1 MIILNAPIPVL
12 ITVKPPIVVK
22 YVKVREVNITQL
34 VVGEGV
40 LSNISLGW
48 IDGPSIGYIRLI
60 ALDKYDNGVWR
71 VKEND
76 ITKCSL
82 ISIKQFNSTCVDT
95 CDTSK
100 VVFHIK
106 STNML
111 PTIKSNYKI
120 IPIPQLIIYRSL
132 DEFVKI
138 NALSILKDY
147 HDRFIAIKTTSMYNY
162 SYEVYLMLSKRSTQY
177 YTLPYPYAKIYA
189 RNLGITSF
197 PIVLDFI
204 LASIKVKDIVID
216 KPHNEST
223 DRVQKLALRILE
235 KYKDRPLGIF
245 LNELVSCIRNNTSYT
260 AFPPKTPPGFDLV
273 DYFIYV
279 SRRGSCLHYASTL
292 AVLLRDMG
300 VRARV
305 VLGYMVREVN
315 GKQIIQGVP
324 HLWAEVYIPGIGWL
338 QVDPTPPSAIQEPS
352 PSVIQ
357 GVDKQVSEYINI
369 SIREALKEYRRAL
382 TTTLEGRERPLRLS
396 PYEPIELV
404 GANTS
409 ISEGNASIFRR
420 ILLSREALISL
431 AAVFVLAIIIGLMVK
446 IPVPVEK
453 NVNTVKELLA
463 EIAGKLGVSIDL
475 EHSTPREIVKILSR
489 VVSED
494 IDYEL
499 KKFLTYYENA
509 SYGGR
514 IDELDKALKILSRIN
529 RLLRS

>member
-1 MIILNAPIPVL
+1 MIALNAPIPVL
-12 ITVKPPIVVK
+12 ITVKPSIVVK
-22 YVKVREVNITQL
+22 YVKVREVNVTQL
-34 VVGEGV
+34 IVGEGI

-76 ITKCSL
+76 ITKCPL
-82 ISIKQFNSTCVDT
+82 VSIKQLNSTCIDT
-95 CDTSK
+95 CDVSK

-132 DEFVKI
+132 DEFVRT
-138 NALSILKDY
+138 NMSSALKDY
-147 HDRFIAIKTTSMYNY
+147 HDRFIAIRTTSTYNY
-162 SYEVYLMLSKRSTQY
+162 SYEVYLMLSEKSIQY

-189 RNLGITSF
+189 RNLGVTSF
-197 PIVLDFI
+197 PIVLDSI

-216 KPHNEST
+216 RPHNEST
-223 DRVQKLALRILE
+223 GRVQKFALRILE

-245 LNELVSCIRNNTSYT
+245 LDELVSYIHNNTSYT

-279 SRRGSCLHYASTL
+279 SHSGSCLHYASTL

-300 VRARV
+300 IRARV
-305 VLGYMVREVN
+305 VLGYMVKEVN
-315 GKQIIQGVP
+315 NKQVIQGVP
-324 HLWAEVYIPGIGWL
+324 HLWVEIYIPGIGWL

-352 PSVIQ
+352 PSIIQ
-357 GVDKQVSEYINI
+357 GVDKQVSEYINT
-369 SIREALKEYRRAL
+369 SIREALKEYRRTL
-382 TTTLEGRERPLRLS
+382 TTVLEERERPLRLS

-409 ISEGNASIFRR
+409 VSEGNVSVFERVIF
-420 ILLSREALISL
+420 SREALISL
-431 AAVFVLAIIIGLMVK
+431 TAIFVLATIIGLMIK
-446 IPVPVEK
+446 IPVPVER
-453 NVNTVKELLA
+453 NVNAIKDLLA

-475 EHSTPREIVKILSR
+475 EHSTPREVVEMLLR
-489 VVSED
+489 VASED

-514 IDELDKALKILSRIN
+514 IEELNKALKILSKIN